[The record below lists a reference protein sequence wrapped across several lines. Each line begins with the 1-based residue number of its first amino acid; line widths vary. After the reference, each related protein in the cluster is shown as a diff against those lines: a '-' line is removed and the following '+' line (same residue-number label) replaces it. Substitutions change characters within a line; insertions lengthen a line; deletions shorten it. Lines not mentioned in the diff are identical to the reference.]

1 MDMEELDKEYDRH
14 EDLVYESWKSSP
26 ERLSS
31 SPEEFQKSFSPFS
44 SERETPSPPHDKLWI
59 QDSPPDNESSSPR
72 TDRGRE
78 EERPTG
84 GQTEERPQTGAKT
97 EERPEEADQGREEH
111 HPTGG

>member
-44 SERETPSPPHDKLWI
+44 SERETPSPPHDKLWV
-59 QDSPPDNESSSPR
+59 QDSPPDTESSSPR

-78 EERPTG
+78 EDYSTG
-84 GQTEERPQTGAKT
+84 GQTEEGQRRLTRGEAEAR
-97 EERPEEADQGREEH
+97 EERI
-111 HPTGG
+111 